1 MYFDTVA
8 VANFAEL
15 VSKYSEG
22 EFASPYRSTIP
33 LLSLVK
39 DQCAL
44 LRKILTE
51 FDVPDRASLHFEFKV
66 DPIRGRGKPSHTD
79 LMVRSEQRALAIE
92 AKWTERPYDTVAV
105 WIRKGATPTHRRDA
119 TPVGHEAARNNRREV
134 LAGWIDQLQ
143 RFAARELDP
152 QDFTGVTYQ
161 MIHRAASACYD
172 ASNPQLTYLHFVDA
186 HDRKR
191 DSIDYCRRQLQHL
204 HALLGHSSQFPISL
218 VTIVL
223 TPTGNFRTIEGLPRG
238 KPATAGLVRDA
249 LLNTTLFEFGEYE
262 IEKIRKDRN
271 DGAHRVNDKPRSP
284 SRVEQVVSM
293 KASEL
298 FDLSGRVGLVT
309 GASSGLGLRFAEV
322 LAANGAAVALVAR
335 RKERLAALQARIEA
349 AGGRAVAIEADVLD
363 GAAMRRAFDAAEAAF
378 GTVTILVN
386 NAGVGHSTRALDLPE
401 EEWRRVLGTNL
412 DAVFF
417 WSQEGARRMLAAG
430 QPGAIIN
437 IASVLGF
444 GVGKGVIAYAAA
456 KAGVVQI
463 TKALGL
469 ELAFK
474 GIRVNA
480 IAPGWFVTEINRDY
494 LASDAGKKLTRD
506 IPVGRFGR
514 DGDLDGALLLLASD
528 AGRFIAG
535 ATIVVDG
542 GQMVALKG

>member
-1 MYFDTVA
+1 
-8 VANFAEL
+8 
-15 VSKYSEG
+15 
-22 EFASPYRSTIP
+22 
-33 LLSLVK
+33 
-39 DQCAL
+39 
-44 LRKILTE
+44 
-51 FDVPDRASLHFEFKV
+51 
-66 DPIRGRGKPSHTD
+66 
-79 LMVRSEQRALAIE
+79 
-92 AKWTERPYDTVAV
+92 
-105 WIRKGATPTHRRDA
+105 
-119 TPVGHEAARNNRREV
+119 
-134 LAGWIDQLQ
+134 
-143 RFAARELDP
+143 
-152 QDFTGVTYQ
+152 
-161 MIHRAASACYD
+161 
-172 ASNPQLTYLHFVDA
+172 
-186 HDRKR
+186 
-191 DSIDYCRRQLQHL
+191 
-204 HALLGHSSQFPISL
+204 
-218 VTIVL
+218 
-223 TPTGNFRTIEGLPRG
+223 
-238 KPATAGLVRDA
+238 
-249 LLNTTLFEFGEYE
+249 
-262 IEKIRKDRN
+262 
-271 DGAHRVNDKPRSP
+271 
-284 SRVEQVVSM
+284 M

-335 RKERLAALQARIEA
+335 RKERLAALQAKIEA

-363 GAAMRRAFDAAEAAF
+363 NASMRRAFDAAEAAF

-401 EEWRRVLGTNL
+401 AEWRRVLATNL

-430 QPGAIIN
+430 RPGAIIN

-444 GVGKGVIAYAAA
+444 GVGKGVIAYTTA

-494 LASDAGKKLTRD
+494 LASEEGKKLTRD

-542 GQMVALKG
+542 GQMVALRG